1 MKSSC
6 QSENANTPPARLA
19 AVGKRLDTMLQA
31 VKTVRTPLDS
41 FYGSLNDEQKA
52 SFDAIGPKQMSA
64 VNENAIARNDE
75 DTPRRARSRRH
86 HHYGNVD
93 YMIRRMMSFVR

>member
-1 MKSSC
+1 
-6 QSENANTPPARLA
+6 
-19 AVGKRLDTMLQA
+19 VGKRLDTMLQA

-52 SFDAIGPKQMSA
+52 SFDAIGPKRMSA
-64 VNENAIARNDE
+64 LDENAIARNDA
-75 DTPRRARSRRH
+75 DTPRRARGRRH